1 MSYFKWYKISDF
13 FQDTLHVGKKYDDYP
28 SCLSKNGYF
37 WRVDCNTYQ
46 TISAPVESKLVERKS
61 TFLAFALPVAS
72 EDEVDRL
79 LRRFRKDYYDA
90 RHVCYA
96 YRLGC
101 NADERSKSSD
111 NGEPSGTA
119 GRPMLGCLLSHNL
132 TDVLVVAVRYF
143 GGIKL
148 GVPGLIAAY
157 KTATEEV
164 IQKATVITRAIEHR
178 VTLTFGYERMNDV
191 MQLLKRFNI
200 KILENLADT
209 SCRLVVSIPHEHF
222 GTLTQQLV
230 KVASVQST
238 HVQP

>member
-1 MSYFKWYKISDF
+1 M
-13 FQDTLHVGKKYDDYP
+13 
-28 SCLSKNGYF
+28 
-37 WRVDCNTYQ
+37 DCNTYQ

-101 NADERSKSSD
+101 NADKRSKSSD

-119 GRPMLGCLLSHNL
+119 GRQMLGCLLSHNL

>member
-1 MSYFKWYKISDF
+1 M
-13 FQDTLHVGKKYDDYP
+13 
-28 SCLSKNGYF
+28 
-37 WRVDCNTYQ
+37 
-46 TISAPVESKLVERKS
+46 
-61 TFLAFALPVAS
+61 
-72 EDEVDRL
+72 
-79 LRRFRKDYYDA
+79 RRFRKDYYDA

-101 NADERSKSSD
+101 NAGERSKSSD

-164 IQKATVITRAIEHR
+164 IQKATVITRTIEHR

-209 SCRLVVSIPHEHF
+209 NCRLVVSIPNEHF
-222 GTLTQQLV
+222 DTLTLQLA